1 MKRSDLVRSVQV
13 KFKHMRSGDAAALTE
28 KLINDIT
35 DAVANGD
42 RIEIRGFGVLLPRVR
57 ASKVGYNPRTGKPMP
72 MDAGRTILFRPS
84 NELTKLMN

>member
-13 KFKHMRSGDAAALTE
+13 KFKHMRSDDAAALTG
-28 KLINDIT
+28 KLIHDIT
-35 DAVANGD
+35 EAVATGD
-42 RIEIRGFGVLLPRVR
+42 RIEIRGFGVLLPRIR
-57 ASKVGYNPRTGKPMP
+57 SAKVGYNPRTGEPMH